1 MATIKKDCIIFS
13 NGRQVDIPG
22 GIISITR
29 TLELNDY
36 YSRNILFYD
45 YASRS
50 NKQLESVRNIYNL
63 TTEELVELA
72 DCMIQLWIDL
82 KDNARKLGMNNPEIF
97 NIKHK
102 AE

>member
-1 MATIKKDCIIFS
+1 MATIKKDSIIFS
-13 NGRQVDIPG
+13 NGRQIDIPG

-45 YASRS
+45 YASKS
-50 NKQLESVRNIYNL
+50 NKQLEPVRNIYSL
-63 TTEELVELA
+63 TTDELVELA
-72 DCMIQLWIDL
+72 DSMIQLWIDL
-82 KDNARKLGMNNPEIF
+82 KDNVRKIGISNPEIF